1 MRRQHTQRISRRKVL
16 AGGAAGTSLL
26 LAGCAGGGDGGDGS
40 DGGDGGDGSDGG
52 DGGDGS
58 DGGDG
63 GSAPTLYFA
72 QAKGPL
78 DMDPVVMNDVP
89 SAQIAGRIFDGLYEY
104 GDGVS
109 LEPKIAADMPTV
121 ERDGTRFI
129 VPIREDA
136 QFQNGDPVTAEDVVH
151 TMMAPVEEQTE
162 NASEVDMID
171 TGEVVDETTA
181 QFDLKYPY
189 GAFTIAMA
197 RNVVNASVRQEDTEA
212 YNMDPVTSGPF
223 KLSEWEPESYA
234 TLERWD
240 DYWDS
245 DNLPEIGAVEFEPI
259 VEQTTRVTE
268 LETGN
273 VDIIESIPPQ
283 LYETVEANQ
292 SATLTEEPGIG
303 YFYLAFN
310 CGEGPT
316 SDPLVREAVDYC
328 VSMDQAVENFVEPAG
343 VRQTSPFPSSISEEW
358 DFPTDEWSDIQ
369 HDQDLEEAQAL
380 FEEAGVPMDYNWRI
394 IVPPD
399 DKREQ
404 IGISIG
410 DGLQNAGF
418 QNVEVQRL
426 DWGTFLDAYV
436 TGSEDDYN
444 MYTLGWSGSPDP
456 DTFAY
461 NLLSQE
467 TEGVT
472 NGTFHDYEEASQKLT
487 QARESADRE
496 ERRQLYIEATTSLLE
511 GRVHLPAY
519 NLNNSYGVRNVVEGF
534 SSHPIS
540 TEIQLGGVTV
550 TR

>member
-26 LAGCAGGGDGGDGS
+26 LAGCTGGG
-40 DGGDGGDGSDGG
+40 DGGDGGDGSDGS

-58 DGGDG
+58 DGSDG
-63 GSAPTLYFA
+63 GNAPTLYFS
-72 QAKGPL
+72 QVKGPL

-89 SAQIAGRIFDGLYEY
+89 SAQITGQIFDGIYEY
-104 GDGVS
+104 GDGVGIQ
-109 LEPKIAADMPTV
+109 PKIAAEEPTV
-121 ERDGTRFI
+121 EREGTRFI

-136 QFQNGDPVTAEDVVH
+136 QFQNGDPVTAEDVIH
-151 TMMAPVEEQTE
+151 TMTAPVEEQTE
-162 NASEVDMID
+162 NAPEVNMID
-171 TGEVVDETTA
+171 TAEAIDENTA
-181 QFDLKYPY
+181 QFDLSYPY
-189 GAFTIAMA
+189 GAFTIAMV
-197 RNVVNASVRQEDTEA
+197 RSVVNAEVRQEDTEA
-212 YNMDPVTSGPF
+212 YNQDPVGSGPF
-223 KLSEWEPESYA
+223 QLVEWEPEDYA

-245 DNLPEIGAVEFEPI
+245 DNLPEIGTIEFDPI
-259 VEQTTRVTE
+259 EEQTTRVTE

-273 VDIIESIPPQ
+273 VDIIETIPPQ
-283 LYETVEANQ
+283 LYETVEGNQ
-292 SATLTEEPGIG
+292 NASITESPGVG

-310 CGEGPT
+310 CANGPT

-328 VSMDQAVENFVEPAG
+328 FSMEQAVSNFVEPSG
-343 VRQTSPFPSSISEEW
+343 VRQYSPYPSSISEEW
-358 DFPTDEWSDIQ
+358 DFPVDEWSNIP
-369 HDQDLEEAQAL
+369 HEQDLEEAQAL
-380 FEEAGVPMDYNWRI
+380 FDEAGISMDYNWRI

-399 DKREQ
+399 DMREQ

-418 QNVEVQRL
+418 ENVEVQRL
-426 DWGTFLDAYV
+426 DWGTFTETYQSDD
-436 TGSEDDYN
+436 GPNSEDDYN
-444 MYTLGWSGSPDP
+444 MYTLGWSGAPDP
-456 DTFAY
+456 DAFVY

-467 TEGVT
+467 ANGVT
-472 NGTFHDYEEASQKLT
+472 NGTFHGYDEASEMLT

-496 ERRQLYIEATTSLLE
+496 ERRQLYVDATTTLLE

-540 TEIQLGGVTV
+540 SEIQLDGVTV
-550 TR
+550 SR

>member
-1 MRRQHTQRISRRKVL
+1 
-16 AGGAAGTSLL
+16 
-26 LAGCAGGGDGGDGS
+26 
-40 DGGDGGDGSDGG
+40 
-52 DGGDGS
+52 
-58 DGGDG
+58 
-63 GSAPTLYFA
+63 
-72 QAKGPL
+72 
-78 DMDPVVMNDVP
+78 MDPVVMNDVP

-104 GDGVS
+104 SDGVS

-136 QFQNGDPVTAEDVVH
+136 QFKNGDPVTAEDVVH
-151 TMMAPVEEQTE
+151 TMLAPVEEQTE

-171 TGEVVDETTA
+171 TGEVIDEKTA
-181 QFDLKYPY
+181 QFDLSYPY

-197 RNVVNASVRQEDTEA
+197 RNVVNASVRQEDTDA
-212 YNMDPVTSGPF
+212 YNMEPVTSGPF
-223 KLSEWEPESYA
+223 QLAEWEPESYA

-245 DNLPEIGAVEFEPI
+245 DNLPEISTVEFEPI

-273 VDIIESIPPQ
+273 VDIVESIPPQ
-283 LYETVEANQ
+283 LYETVEGNQ
-292 SATLTEEPGIG
+292 NATLTEEPGIG

-343 VRQTSPFPSSISEEW
+343 VRQHSPYPASISEEW

-380 FEEAGVPMDYNWRI
+380 FEEAGVSMDYNWRI

-399 DKREQ
+399 NKREQ

-467 TEGVT
+467 TEGT
-472 NGTFHDYEEASQKLT
+472 NNGTFHDYDEASQMLT
-487 QARESADRE
+487 QARESSDRE
-496 ERRQLYIEATTSLLE
+496 ERRQLYIDATTTLLE
-511 GRVHLPAY
+511 GRVHMPAY

-540 TEIQLGGVTV
+540 SEVQLDGVTV
-550 TR
+550 NR

>member
-1 MRRQHTQRISRRKVL
+1 MRREHARRVSRRKVL

-26 LAGCAGGGDGGDGS
+26 LAGCSGGGDGGDGS
-40 DGGDGGDGSDGG
+40 GGNGSTGSDGG
-52 DGGDGS
+52 

-63 GSAPTLYFA
+63 GSAPTLFFA

-104 GDGVS
+104 TDGVS

-151 TMMAPVEEQTE
+151 TMTAPIEEETQ

-171 TGEVVDETTA
+171 TGEVIDETTA

-212 YNMDPVTSGPF
+212 YNMDPVSSGPF
-223 KLSEWEPESYA
+223 QLAEWEPESFA

-245 DNLPEIGAVEFEPI
+245 DNLPEIGAVEFDPI

-273 VDIIESIPPQ
+273 VDVIESIPPQ

-292 SATLTEEPGIG
+292 NATLTEEPGIG

-316 SDPLVREAVDYC
+316 SDPLVREAIDYC

-343 VRQTSPFPSSISEEW
+343 VRQYSPFPSSISEEW
-358 DFPTDEWSDIQ
+358 NFPTDEWSDIQ

-399 DKREQ
+399 NKREQ

-472 NGTFHDYEEASQKLT
+472 NGTFHDLDEASSKLT

-511 GRVHLPAY
+511 ERVHLPAY

-540 TEIQLGGVTV
+540 TEIQLDGVTV
-550 TR
+550 NR